1 MGLGISAPGIKAPA
15 GPRSVPRDDLVDA
28 VPPGS
33 GPSAG
38 RPRSRWSF
46 AAVVVVV
53 SIASLPLLMPAGL
66 GPGPGNTGLPD
77 LLLVALLLTTV
88 LWASGGGYALYW
100 PFLVPAL
107 LTVVAGGIAAV
118 VMNTGA
124 LTLAKDLFVLFWAVA
139 IANMGRDRRL
149 LMAAFKAWAYI
160 GTFYAGVMIA
170 GYVAGIHA
178 LSGQWA
184 GGGERTTFTLGDAN
198 YASNYFICTFFV
210 LRAAQVPRRTGPRLA
225 CCAILLAAEVLTG
238 SNGGALALGCALT
251 TGWILRLI
259 REGKAHQAIAAG
271 ALLGLAGLGA
281 VVVVSTTDYQAGIA
295 RLSSYSPILRDSV
308 GRVAG
313 ESSDSRSTVLAE
325 SARLLV
331 DQPHPLVGIGPGQTE
346 ARMRAAQAPYIRE
359 AHNDYLAAILER
371 GVAGGFALV
380 VLLSVLILKCARIA
394 RRDALAPEYAAI
406 APRPELLGAMVVAML
421 VSAFFYETLHY
432 RHGWALFGLIA
443 ALEIWGVRTGRGVR
457 P

>member
-1 MGLGISAPGIKAPA
+1 VL
-15 GPRSVPRDDLVDA
+15 
-28 VPPGS
+28 
-33 GPSAG
+33 
-38 RPRSRWSF
+38 
-46 AAVVVVV
+46 VV

-77 LLLVALLLTTV
+77 LLLVVLLLTTV

-100 PFLVPAL
+100 PFLVPTL

-118 VMNTGA
+118 VMNAGA

-139 IANMGRDRRL
+139 IATMGRDRRL
-149 LMAAFKAWAYI
+149 LMTAFKAWAYI
-160 GTFYAGVMIA
+160 GTFYAVVMIT
-170 GYVAGIHA
+170 GYVTGIHA

-238 SNGGALALGCALT
+238 SNGGALALGCALAA
-251 TGWILRLI
+251 GWILRLV
-259 REGKAHQAIAAG
+259 REGQARKAVAVAALIGLVGAG
-271 ALLGLAGLGA
+271 AAA
-281 VVVVSTTDYQAGIA
+281 VVTMTDYRAGINA
-295 RLSSYSPILRDSV
+295 LSSYSPILRDSV

-313 ESSDSRSTVLAE
+313 ESSNSRSAVLSE

-331 DQPHPLVGIGPGQTE
+331 NQPHPLVGIGPGQTE
-346 ARMRAAQAPYIRE
+346 ARMRAAQASYVRE
-359 AHNDYLAAILER
+359 AHNDYLAAVLER
-371 GVAGGFALV
+371 GVLGGLALV
-380 VLLSVLILKCARIA
+380 VLLSALVLRCARIA

-406 APRPELLGAMVVAML
+406 VPRPELLGAMVVAML